1 MKQWSLFF
9 ISIGCVLIML
19 SYMMPNPI
27 LLVISGIAVI
37 AFGVYELKKT
47 KGAKRK

>member
-1 MKQWSLFF
+1 MKQWSLFL

-27 LLVISGIAVI
+27 LLILSGLILAIAGAVK
-37 AFGVYELKKT
+37 LKT
-47 KGAKRK
+47 SRK

>member
-1 MKQWSLFF
+1 MKQWSLFL

-27 LLVISGIAVI
+27 LLILSGLILVI
-37 AFGVYELKKT
+37 AGAVKLKT
-47 KGAKRK
+47 SRK

>member
-1 MKQWSLFF
+1 MKQWSLFL

-27 LLVISGIAVI
+27 LLILSGLVLVVAGAVK
-37 AFGVYELKKT
+37 LKT
-47 KGAKRK
+47 SRK